1 MHKPVQ
7 FKDLALL
14 LPHKTCFSEFSGQIF
29 YGDRIAIMG
38 RNGSGKSSLLKIIQE
53 NHGQYEGIVFLPDDI
68 RIGYVPQIVE
78 GDASGGE
85 RFQQQL
91 TRILRED
98 PNFLLLDEPT
108 NHLDSSNRRALMNW
122 LKLYRG
128 TLIVVTHDVELLENT
143 IDILWHIHQ
152 EKIAIFNGNYRDYQH
167 LLAQKTASLE
177 QTILDLKKEKKDMH
191 QARMREQERNKNR
204 RLRGEKHISERK
216 WPTVR
221 SAVNLG
227 SAAITGDKRIAHIR
241 EKKAHLSEELSLL
254 LPGKIIVPTFRVVS
268 EKHQKINLSV
278 EDGSIAF
285 QGKKPILQAIH
296 FSIHARERVAICGD
310 NGSGK
315 STFVRALL
323 SNSAIEKTG
332 VWNVPSFVQ
341 IGYLDQ
347 HYDNLRSDK
356 TALDMVSSCMPKA
369 TMPEVRKHLND
380 FLFRK
385 NEEVT
390 LPIQHLSGGE
400 KARLSLCCI
409 AAYTPGLLILD
420 EITNNLDLETRN
432 HVIEVLKNY
441 PGALCVISHDSHFL
455 KSIHIETVW
464 HIHQG
469 SLSRSF

>member
-7 FKDLALL
+7 FKDLGLFF
-14 LPHKTCFSEFSGQIF
+14 PHKICFSDFSGQIF

-38 RNGSGKSSLLKIIQE
+38 RNGSGKSSLIKILQKKPE
-53 NHGQYEGIVFLPDDI
+53 KYEGMVFLPDDI

-78 GDASGGE
+78 GEASGGE
-85 RFQQQL
+85 RFQQKL
-91 TRILRED
+91 TQILLQE

-108 NHLDSSNRRALMNW
+108 NHLDSHSRRSLMNW
-122 LKLYRG
+122 LNRYHG

-143 IDILWHIHQ
+143 IDTLWHIHQ

-177 QTILDLKKEKKDMH
+177 QATLDIKKEKKEMH
-191 QARMREQERNKNR
+191 QARMREQERNKTM
-204 RLRGEKHISERK
+204 RLRGEKHIRDRK

-227 SAAITGDKRIAHIR
+227 SSAKTGDKRIAHIQ
-241 EKKAHLSEELSLL
+241 EKKAHLAEELSLL
-254 LPGKIIVPTFRVVS
+254 NPGEILVPTFRIS
-268 EKHQKINLSV
+268 TEKHQKINLSV
-278 EDGSIAF
+278 ENGTIAF
-285 QGKKPILQAIH
+285 TGKTPVLRDIY
-296 FSIHARERVAICGD
+296 FSMYGKERVAICGN

-315 STFVRALL
+315 SAFVKALL
-323 SNSAIEKTG
+323 QDPLLVKTG
-332 VWNVPSFVQ
+332 VWNVPSSAQ

-347 HYDNLRSDK
+347 HYNNLHPCK
-356 TALDMVSSCMPKA
+356 TALEMVSSCMPKVS
-369 TMPEVRKHLND
+369 MHEVRKHLND

-385 NEEVT
+385 NEEVN
-390 LPIQHLSGGE
+390 LPIRYLSGGE

-409 AAYTPGLLILD
+409 AACAPGLLILD

-432 HVIEVLKNY
+432 HIIEVLKNY
-441 PGALCVISHDSHFL
+441 PGALCVISHDNHFL

-469 SLSRSF
+469 TLSRNF